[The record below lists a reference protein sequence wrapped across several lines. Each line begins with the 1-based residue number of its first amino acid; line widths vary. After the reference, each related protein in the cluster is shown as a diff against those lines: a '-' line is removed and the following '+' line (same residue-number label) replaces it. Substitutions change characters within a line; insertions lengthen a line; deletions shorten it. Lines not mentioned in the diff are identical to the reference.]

1 MKYTIKKVNEGED
14 ELTLKYQNV
23 TPEVERVLKF
33 MNGEQM
39 RLVGVSNDVKA
50 IIEPNEILYVESVD
64 GKLFVYTEKDVLR
77 LDYTLSQM
85 TEMLSGINFFR

>member
-1 MKYTIKKVNEGED
+1 MLRELSDKMLVVTMKSLKQIGRERMKYTIKKVNEGED

-39 RLVGVSNDVKA
+39 RL
-50 IIEPNEILYVESVD
+50 EIGRASCRERV
-64 GKLFVYTEKDVLR
+64 
-77 LDYTLSQM
+77 
-85 TEMLSGINFFR
+85 